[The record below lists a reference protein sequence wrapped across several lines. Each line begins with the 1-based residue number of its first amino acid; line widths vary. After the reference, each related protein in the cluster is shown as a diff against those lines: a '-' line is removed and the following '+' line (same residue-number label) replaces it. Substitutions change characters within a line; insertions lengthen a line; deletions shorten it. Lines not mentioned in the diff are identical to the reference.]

1 MCRIRTVFRRLQSLF
16 RKDRME
22 DDLSEELQFHLE
34 SEIQKNIAAGMTPE
48 EARFAA
54 LRVFGGVEQI
64 KEESRD
70 VRRSRWIETFGQDVR
85 FGLRILR
92 QRPGITLII
101 VFTLALGVGA
111 TTAIFGVINA
121 VLLQPL
127 PYKDSDRIMVLWSTS
142 RQGDA
147 GVSLADFADWRD
159 QNQVFTQVASW
170 GSREPLVLIGKDEAD
185 PINAMS
191 ATASFFSLLGVRTA
205 LGRTFLPEEDNPGG
219 KLVVVLSHSLWQR
232 RFGGDPNVVGKAVR
246 LSEETYTV
254 VGVLPSDFR
263 FFGGAFGGSVDLWTS
278 QSTYE
283 AVHWGYRWNRVGNV
297 IAKLKPAMT
306 LKEAQAGMDVIASRL
321 QKQYPTTNAGWG
333 IEVLPLR
340 EVLVRDLRPTLLILL
355 AAVGSVLL
363 IVCANVANL
372 LLARAVARQREITV
386 RMALGASRLRLIRQL
401 LTESLL
407 LSGLGGIAGL
417 LVGAWFVVMIATYLP
432 QELRAQYRSLD
443 LNRFR
448 IDGLVLSFMIVA
460 SLLSGLLFGLAPAL
474 YASKS
479 NLNEGLKEGR
489 SLTTGSRPHRWL
501 NLFVVSE
508 LGLSLVL
515 LISAGLMLKSLWLLE
530 HVKLGFNPENL
541 LSMTLFLNPSKYSE
555 TPQKEAFFRQLIQRI
570 QELPRVQ
577 SVCMA
582 IPPPLS
588 GSGRPSN
595 FVIDGRPE
603 PTPAEMPSAQDRYA
617 DPNFFAVVG
626 IPLVKGRVF
635 TEADMREGAPEVVII
650 SNSMSQRFWPG
661 QNPLDKRIRIT
672 GRGASAQ
679 WMSVVGVVGDVRHE
693 LNAEGPP
700 TMYRPL
706 RSPGFAAV
714 LVRTASDQSTLAAT
728 LGKVVSE
735 VDKEQPLL
743 SVLSMEQVISQSLW
757 ESRFILRV
765 IGLFALVALLLATI
779 GVYGVMSYRVSER
792 RHEIGIRM
800 ALGARS
806 GDLISLLVGH
816 GLRLVLIGV
825 GLGLITALGAT
836 RFIAS
841 LLYGVTPTDRLTF
854 ACVSLALAGVALT
867 ATYVS
872 ARKAT
877 RVDPMVALRCE

>member
-22 DDLSEELQFHLE
+22 NDLAEELQFHLE
-34 SEIQKNIAAGMTPE
+34 SEIQKNMAAGITPE
-48 EARFAA
+48 DARYSA
-54 LRVFGGVEQI
+54 LRSFGGVEQI

-70 VRRSRWIETFGQDVR
+70 VRRSRWIETLGQDVS

-92 QRPGITLII
+92 KKPGITLII

-111 TTAIFGVINA
+111 TIAIFGVINA

-278 QSTYE
+278 QSIYE

-306 LKEAQAGMDVIASRL
+306 LKEAQAGMDVIGRRL

-372 LLARAVARQREITV
+372 LLARAVARLREITV

-489 SLTTGSRPHRWL
+489 TLTTGSRPHRWL

-530 HVKLGFNPENL
+530 HVKLGFNPESL

-555 TPQKEAFFRQLIQRI
+555 TSQKEAFFRQLTQRI
-570 QELPRVQ
+570 QDLPGVQ

-635 TEADMREGAPEVVII
+635 TEADI
-650 SNSMSQRFWPG
+650 SC
-661 QNPLDKRIRIT
+661 
-672 GRGASAQ
+672 
-679 WMSVVGVVGDVRHE
+679 
-693 LNAEGPP
+693 
-700 TMYRPL
+700 
-706 RSPGFAAV
+706 
-714 LVRTASDQSTLAAT
+714 
-728 LGKVVSE
+728 
-735 VDKEQPLL
+735 
-743 SVLSMEQVISQSLW
+743 
-757 ESRFILRV
+757 SRD
-765 IGLFALVALLLATI
+765 
-779 GVYGVMSYRVSER
+779 
-792 RHEIGIRM
+792 HQ
-800 ALGARS
+800 
-806 GDLISLLVGH
+806 
-816 GLRLVLIGV
+816 
-825 GLGLITALGAT
+825 
-836 RFIAS
+836 
-841 LLYGVTPTDRLTF
+841 
-854 ACVSLALAGVALT
+854 
-867 ATYVS
+867 
-872 ARKAT
+872 
-877 RVDPMVALRCE
+877 

>member
-1 MCRIRTVFRRLQSLF
+1 
-16 RKDRME
+16 
-22 DDLSEELQFHLE
+22 
-34 SEIQKNIAAGMTPE
+34 
-48 EARFAA
+48 
-54 LRVFGGVEQI
+54 
-64 KEESRD
+64 
-70 VRRSRWIETFGQDVR
+70 
-85 FGLRILR
+85 
-92 QRPGITLII
+92 
-101 VFTLALGVGA
+101 
-111 TTAIFGVINA
+111 
-121 VLLQPL
+121 
-127 PYKDSDRIMVLWSTS
+127 
-142 RQGDA
+142 
-147 GVSLADFADWRD
+147 
-159 QNQVFTQVASW
+159 
-170 GSREPLVLIGKDEAD
+170 
-185 PINAMS
+185 
-191 ATASFFSLLGVRTA
+191 
-205 LGRTFLPEEDNPGG
+205 
-219 KLVVVLSHSLWQR
+219 
-232 RFGGDPNVVGKAVR
+232 
-246 LSEETYTV
+246 
-254 VGVLPSDFR
+254 
-263 FFGGAFGGSVDLWTS
+263 
-278 QSTYE
+278 
-283 AVHWGYRWNRVGNV
+283 
-297 IAKLKPAMT
+297 
-306 LKEAQAGMDVIASRL
+306 
-321 QKQYPTTNAGWG
+321 
-333 IEVLPLR
+333 
-340 EVLVRDLRPTLLILL
+340 
-355 AAVGSVLL
+355 
-363 IVCANVANL
+363 
-372 LLARAVARQREITV
+372 
-386 RMALGASRLRLIRQL
+386 
-401 LTESLL
+401 
-407 LSGLGGIAGL
+407 
-417 LVGAWFVVMIATYLP
+417 VGAWFVVMIAAYLP

-489 SLTTGSRPHRWL
+489 TLTTGSRPHRWL

-570 QELPRVQ
+570 QELPGVQ

-603 PTPAEMPSAQDRYA
+603 PTPAEIPSAQDRYA

-735 VDKEQPLL
+735 VDKEQPLI

-800 ALGARS
+800 ALGAQS